1 MPLCCSTT
9 GPSTM
14 NTNSYGCGSNGSEAY
29 TQGCY
34 PYELSSHYSPV
45 DATFQTPTQSNHHHL
60 HTGSTSS
67 AYAPAALHM
76 AHPATGHQFLDHHS
90 ALPTTGAVISD
101 SNGLSY
107 TNLDTSGTN
116 GVYGSS
122 NSSTNNIAAAA
133 AAANKLGQYS
143 PDHNRSQGT
152 TVSTSGQLTGPA
164 ISGSHQTSVATH
176 YTQYR
181 DFSSSTDSVPSS
193 HPDMALSDCSI
204 MRSGSVQT
212 SSQYPYLEPSL
223 LSRRNGYSD
232 TSPFDISCSQLNST
246 PYHHLNH
253 HTLSLHPHTQSH
265 HANHHSRSVLPGSNG
280 GSVAPPV
287 TYKWMQ
293 VKRNVPKPGTSQFLA
308 PSFTLFAL

>member
-14 NTNSYGCGSNGSEAY
+14 NTNSYGCGSNGSDAY

-34 PYELSSHYSPV
+34 PHDLSTYYSPV
-45 DATFQTPTQSNHHHL
+45 DGTTFQTPTQSNHHHL

-67 AYAPAALHM
+67 AYAPSALHM
-76 AHPATGHQFLDHHS
+76 SHSTGHQFLDHHS
-90 ALPTTGAVISD
+90 SLTTGVISD

-122 NSSTNNIAAAA
+122 NNSSNNIT
-133 AAANKLGQYS
+133 AANKLGQYS
-143 PDHNRSQGT
+143 PDHTRSQST
-152 TVSTSGQLTGPA
+152 AVSTPGQLTASAISGA
-164 ISGSHQTSVATH
+164 ISGSHQASVATH

-193 HPDMALSDCSI
+193 HPEMALSDCSI

-212 SSQYPYLEPSL
+212 SSQYPYLEPTL

-253 HTLSLHPHTQSH
+253 HTLTLHSHPQSH

-280 GSVAPPV
+280 GSVSTPV

-293 VKRNVPKPGTSQFLA
+293 VKRNVPKPGTSLFTSFL
-308 PSFTLFAL
+308 